1 VRDPSSS
8 TAQSLHSVAAAPG
21 SRIIVVKID
30 SASDTDG
37 AEAIDTIKRLGIS
50 HLDVVIANAGIGDV
64 YETVD
69 KISLDKF
76 RALFEVNTLGPVKLF
91 GAVYPL
97 LKAAAEAKRGVK
109 FAALGT
115 TAASTAH
122 VEESKATMLGSYGA
136 SKAALSHLVRR
147 AHFENDWL
155 TAIVVSPGFAQTDL
169 GNSGA
174 RFFGMEEAVVPV
186 KDSVEGIV
194 KVVGPSPVRVVIH
207 QSNLLKPD

>member
-1 VRDPSSS
+1 VRDPSAS
-8 TAQSLHSVAAAPG
+8 TSQSIHSIAEAPG
-21 SRIIVVKID
+21 SRVIVVKID
-30 SASDTDG
+30 SASDND
-37 AEAIDTIKRLGIS
+37 AVEAIDTIKRLGIN

-69 KISLDKF
+69 KIRLDKF

-91 GAVYPL
+91 GAVFPL
-97 LKAAAEAKRGVK
+97 LKAAAEAKRVVK

-147 AHFENDWL
+147 AHFENEWL

-186 KDSVEGIV
+186 KDSVEGII
-194 KVVGPSPVRVVIH
+194 KVVSSPDHVGQWI
-207 QSNLLKPD
+207 QSLTS